1 MEGNVIRIRILGI
14 LGCIV
19 LACFLTGGLCGAQEW
34 EYVGQINI
42 NSADAIT
49 LNLLPGVDMETALNI
64 VAFRRSNGSFSKVD
78 DLLMVK
84 GIDEDV
90 MERIR
95 PYVTTEKETNI
106 RQRQ

>member
-1 MEGNVIRIRILGI
+1 MEGNVMRIRILGI

-19 LACFLTGGLCGAQEW
+19 LACFLAGGLCGAQEW